1 MKEHD
6 SYMKQLEDDCN
17 KKVDVDEQKKKDV
30 VDSAEEV
37 KVRVQ

>member
-1 MKEHD
+1 
-6 SYMKQLEDDCN
+6 MKQLDEDCS

-37 KVRVQ
+37 KVRIL